1 MAIAYK
7 PFIAMNV
14 NTSKGKDFYTQGQRF
29 AARVLFIVWLLA
41 SSSPESILAT
51 PKRQPAMTPT
61 PTTSPQGPS
70 LASTPPT
77 PLPGGILQLPPDSP
91 GSFWGDSVAS
101 SPSIDAALQQRMSQ
115 EAVPDKRRE
124 LLRTSPKVSPASEN
138 LSFQAREGERVRF
151 YYQMGRQWRAEVS
164 SHIGAFSRQSVL
176 PVVCSQGT
184 DVTSSLEVLSKYPSW
199 YSQRQIHVLDR
210 NVCPTLG
217 EVVYVGELGLR
228 GGQETWIPGPAV
240 NVGNVDEEGAIKCDI
255 PEGKRYKRHEVDVE
269 SSEEGVSYTVE
280 YVEAASE
287 TLLQRYA
294 QSSRSSSGGGHL
306 SAQVLDTFGAGV
318 SGDVHRGAS
327 SSADRLYIGRHSHAA
342 VVVKYKTTKCRTGLL
357 RKAGNAMGVTEKQP
371 TYLRLQVQVE
381 VSDESDAGVQS
392 HPGDSEGASPLL
404 AQSSLDWL
412 SIQIALGKTP
422 DAVYPLIAERLANP
436 QKVFTRSDQIQL
448 LTDCVRYGRAN
459 AEAMSGADA
468 VIVLG
473 NTGAGKSTFI
483 NYLAGCELEEKWVGG
498 QLEPILEVRGT
509 SSGGERDEVTPI
521 GHGGSKTFMPQIAA
535 VDDQVYCDCPGFSD
549 NRGVEINI
557 ANAVNI
563 KQALS
568 QAQSLRLVVLVNYHS
583 LLADRA
589 NGFRDLLR
597 TLTDLLGSEAAIFEH
612 QGSILLGIS
621 KCFRPNMTCKK
632 LWEGIANYVPESLQC
647 LKECLFLFNP
657 LSPESGWD
665 RAGCLAALDRLA
677 KVSDPSSILSVSLN
691 DSDLYALHSLVDALG
706 EEIAS
711 ALSGGDL
718 ASASARYRSL
728 DRLSVID
735 HEKIKSLLS
744 STRSRISSWVREQE
758 GKFRFQYAMHD
769 FEGAK
774 NLLDLLREVSISL
787 GASEVDLASLRA
799 ELDSARQAYEVQ
811 QAELTSLREALS
823 ANAERVESNHSEV
836 LGLFKEQK
844 AVFEQQQAAISVQLQ
859 DQELAFGRRM
869 ELLEGQLRSQEASY
883 VSRLEEMASAHKSE
897 LSRREAEI
905 RQDVQ
910 LNAEQ
915 QAAALSALQQ
925 DLEARYQSEQQ
936 AQESRHAQALA
947 LLAAERSAAETA
959 LNTEK
964 GRLLSEQQSS
974 YEKLLGDLEGE
985 LSKLRESLSSSQSE
999 LSSQKQRHAR
1009 VLSDLAA
1016 EKSKLEGELSASQ
1029 SELASQRNLHSK
1041 ALSDLAVEKASLESA
1056 HSQLKSQEVELEQ
1069 LRRKLSE
1076 LPSSVVSS
1084 TAPVVEQSSSN
1095 VRRFL
1100 GRFRPQSAQKSQ
1112 ESSAATLS
1120 SFGDSVLDA
1129 SVWERYYGAV
1139 DSSPSPPSGI
1149 AEILNSPCP
1158 FWSGKQVK
1166 DTHLLAL
1173 IPSRV
1178 AGKPLTLD
1186 YLGELIKSPKGG
1198 GHKTQYRGYYVED
1211 IGNQSPGKSYW
1222 VLMTR
1227 DVLDGSRNKSYKD
1240 QCALVARHRG
1250 YTVPGVLEAAVVML
1264 LHHVRSGERLYSD
1277 SPWTYTRC
1285 QESVVVGGDDYSVV
1299 VGGFSSGGLFV
1310 SSICSFV
1317 RNDLGVAGLRKF

>member
-101 SPSIDAALQQRMSQ
+101 SPAIDAALQQRMSQ

-151 YYQMGRQWRAEVS
+151 YYQMGQWRAEVS

-176 PVVCSQGT
+176 PVVCSQVE
-184 DVTSSLEVLSKYPSW
+184 DVASRLEVLSKYPSW

-228 GGQETWIPGPAV
+228 GGQETWINGPLV
-240 NVGNVDEEGAIKCDI
+240 SVGNVDEENAIKLDI
-255 PEGKRYKRHEVDVE
+255 PRGKRYKDYKVDVE

-280 YVEAASE
+280 YVEAESE
-287 TLLQRYA
+287 FLLQKYTQSARNAA
-294 QSSRSSSGGGHL
+294 QGGHV
-306 SAQVLDTFGAGV
+306 SAHMLEEFGAGV

-371 TYLRLQVQVE
+371 TYLRLQVRVE
-381 VSDESDAGVQS
+381 VSDESDVGVQS
-392 HPGDSEGASPLL
+392 HPGDSEGAPPSL

-412 SIQIALGKTP
+412 SAQIALGKTP
-422 DAVYPLIAERLANP
+422 DAVYPLIAERLEDP
-436 QKVFTRSDQIQL
+436 KKSFTPSDQIKL
-448 LTDCVRYGRAN
+448 LTDCVRYGRVN
-459 AEAMSGADA
+459 AEAMSGKDA

-483 NYLAGCELEEKWVGG
+483 NYLAGCQLEEQLVEG

-509 SSGGERDEVTPI
+509 ASGGERDEVTPI

-535 VDDQVYCDCPGFSD
+535 VDGWVYCDCPGFSD
-549 NRGVEINI
+549 DRGPEINI

-568 QAQSLRLVVLVNYHS
+568 QAQSLRMVVLVNYHS
-583 LLADRA
+583 LLAGRG

-597 TLTDLLGSEAAIFEH
+597 TLTDLLGSEEAIVEH
-612 QGSILLGIS
+612 KGSILLGIS
-621 KCFRPNMTCKK
+621 KCFRPNMTCQK
-632 LWEGIANYVPESLQC
+632 LWEGIAKYVPESLSFLQDS
-647 LKECLFLFNP
+647 LFVFNP
-657 LSPESGWD
+657 LSPEAGWD
-665 RAGCLAALDRLA
+665 RTGCLAALNELA

-691 DSDLYALHSLVDALG
+691 DNDMNALRSLVDAMG

-735 HEKIKSLLS
+735 HEKIRSLLS

-774 NLLDLLREVSISL
+774 NLLDLLLEVSVSL
-787 GASEVDLASLRA
+787 GASEVDLSSLRA
-799 ELDSARQAYEVQ
+799 ELDSAREAYEVQ
-811 QAELTSLREALS
+811 QAQVSALERELSSLRAALS
-823 ANAERVESNHSEV
+823 ENADKVESNHAQV
-836 LGLFKEQK
+836 LNL
-844 AVFEQQQAAISVQLQ
+844 FEQQQASISEQLKS
-859 DQELAFGRRM
+859 QELAFGRRM
-869 ELLEGQLRSQEASY
+869 ELLEGQLRTQEASY
-883 VSRLEEMASAHKSE
+883 TAKLEEMAAAHKSE

-905 RQDVQ
+905 RQEVR
-910 LNAEQ
+910 LSAAEQ
-915 QAAALSALQQ
+915 AEKLFSLQQ
-925 DLEARYQSEQQ
+925 ELEARYQSEQQ
-936 AQESRHAQALA
+936 AQEARHSQAVA
-947 LLAAERSAAETA
+947 LLAAEKSAAEQA
-959 LNTEK
+959 LHTENRK
-964 GRLLSEQQSS
+964 VIADQKRLLSDQQQA
-974 YEKLLGDLEGE
+974 YEKLLGE
-985 LSKLRESLSSSQSE
+985 LKQKEEALKDSQSTNQTLSAKNLALQDELKILQSSLPQSPSGVVSGPQTPPNVISSS
-999 LSSQKQRHAR
+999 RP
-1009 VLSDLAA
+1009 
-1016 EKSKLEGELSASQ
+1016 
-1029 SELASQRNLHSK
+1029 
-1041 ALSDLAVEKASLESA
+1041 ALSPE
-1056 HSQLKSQEVELEQ
+1056 
-1069 LRRKLSE
+1069 
-1076 LPSSVVSS
+1076 
-1084 TAPVVEQSSSN
+1084 
-1095 VRRFL
+1095 
-1100 GRFRPQSAQKSQ
+1100 
-1112 ESSAATLS
+1112 AATLS

-1139 DSSPSPPSGI
+1139 DSSPPPPSGI
-1149 AEILNSPCP
+1149 DQILNSPCP
-1158 FWSGKQVK
+1158 FWRGKQVK

-1186 YLGELIKSPKGG
+1186 YLGELIKSPKGD
-1198 GHKTQYRGYYVED
+1198 GHGTQYRNYWGAAHEA
-1211 IGNQSPGKSYW
+1211 IGSQSPGKSYW

-1227 DVLDGSRNKSYKD
+1227 DVLDGSRKKSYKD

-1250 YTVPGVLEAAVVML
+1250 YTVPGALEAAVVVL

-1277 SPWTYTRC
+1277 NPYTFTRC
-1285 QESVVVGGDDYSVV
+1285 QEKVQNYQLV
-1299 VGGFSSGGLFV
+1299 VGGFSSGDLHVNIHIYV
-1310 SSICSFV
+1310 SDSYV
-1317 RNDLGVAGLRKF
+1317 GVAGLRKF

>member
-70 LASTPPT
+70 LASTPPYSASVFHLCIA
-77 PLPGGILQLPPDSP
+77 PPHPSAPGGILQLPPDSP

-101 SPSIDAALQQRMSQ
+101 SPAIDAALQQRMSQ

-124 LLRTSPKVSPASEN
+124 LLRTSPKVSPVEEN

-371 TYLRLQVQVE
+371 TYLRLQVRVE

-412 SIQIALGKTP
+412 SAQIALGKTP

-436 QKVFTRSDQIQL
+436 QKIFTRSDQIQL

-468 VIVLG
+468 VIILG

-483 NYLAGCELEEKWVGG
+483 NYLAGCELEVNWIKGRRK
-498 QLEPILEVRGT
+498 LKVRGT
-509 SSGGERDEVTPI
+509 ASGGVQDEVAPI
-521 GHGGSKTFMPQIAA
+521 GHEATSKTFMPQIVA

-568 QAQSLRLVVLVNYHS
+568 QAQSLRMVVLVNYHS
-583 LLADRA
+583 LLAGRG

-597 TLTDLLGSEAAIFEH
+597 TLTDLLGSEEAIVEH
-612 QGSILLGIS
+612 KGSILLGIS
-621 KCFRPNMTCKK
+621 KCFRPNMTCQK
-632 LWEGIANYVPESLQC
+632 LWEGIAKYVPESLSFLQDS
-647 LKECLFLFNP
+647 LFVFNP

-774 NLLDLLREVSISL
+774 DLLDLLREVSVSL
-787 GASEVDLASLRA
+787 GASEVDLSSLRA
-799 ELDSARQAYEVQ
+799 ELDSAREAYEVQ
-811 QAELTSLREALS
+811 QAQVSALERELSSLREALS
-823 ANAERVESNHSEV
+823 ENADKVESNHAQV
-836 LGLFKEQK
+836 LNL
-844 AVFEQQQAAISVQLQ
+844 FEQQQASISEQLKS
-859 DQELAFGRRM
+859 QELAFGRRM
-869 ELLEGQLRSQEASY
+869 ELLEGQLRTQEASY
-883 VSRLEEMASAHKSE
+883 TAKLEEMAAAHKSE

-905 RQDVQ
+905 RQEVR
-910 LNAEQ
+910 LSAAEQ
-915 QAAALSALQQ
+915 AEKLFSLQQ
-925 DLEARYQSEQQ
+925 ELEARYQSEQQ
-936 AQESRHAQALA
+936 AQEARHSQAVA
-947 LLAAERSAAETA
+947 LLAAEKSAAEQA
-959 LNTEK
+959 LHTENRK
-964 GRLLSEQQSS
+964 VIADQKRLLSDQQQA
-974 YEKLLGDLEGE
+974 YEKLLGE
-985 LSKLRESLSSSQSE
+985 LKQKEEALKDSQSTNQNLSAKNLALQDELNRLQSSLPQSPSGVVSGPQTPPNVISSS
-999 LSSQKQRHAR
+999 RP
-1009 VLSDLAA
+1009 
-1016 EKSKLEGELSASQ
+1016 
-1029 SELASQRNLHSK
+1029 
-1041 ALSDLAVEKASLESA
+1041 ALSPAV
-1056 HSQLKSQEVELEQ
+1056 
-1069 LRRKLSE
+1069 
-1076 LPSSVVSS
+1076 
-1084 TAPVVEQSSSN
+1084 
-1095 VRRFL
+1095 
-1100 GRFRPQSAQKSQ
+1100 
-1112 ESSAATLS
+1112 ATLS

-1139 DSSPSPPSGI
+1139 DSSPPPPSGI
-1149 AEILNSPCP
+1149 DQILNSPCP
-1158 FWSGKQVK
+1158 FWRGKQVK

-1186 YLGELIKSPKGG
+1186 YLGELIKSPKGD
-1198 GHKTQYRGYYVED
+1198 GHGTQYRAYGDAVSEA
-1211 IGNQSPGKSYW
+1211 IGSQSPGKSYW

-1227 DVLDGSRNKSYKD
+1227 DVLDGSRNQRYKD
-1240 QCALVARHRG
+1240 QCALVSRHQG
-1250 YTVPGVLEAAVVML
+1250 YTVPGVLEAAVVVL

-1277 SPWTYTRC
+1277 NPYTFTRC
-1285 QESVVVGGDDYSVV
+1285 QEKVQEYQLV
-1299 VGGFSSGGLFV
+1299 VGGFSSGGLSV
-1310 SSICSFV
+1310 SSGYA
-1317 RNDLGVAGLRKF
+1317 RNRNGVAGLRKF

>member
-1 MAIAYK
+1 M
-7 PFIAMNV
+7 
-14 NTSKGKDFYTQGQRF
+14 
-29 AARVLFIVWLLA
+29 
-41 SSSPESILAT
+41 
-51 PKRQPAMTPT
+51 
-61 PTTSPQGPS
+61 
-70 LASTPPT
+70 
-77 PLPGGILQLPPDSP
+77 QLPPDAP

-101 SPSIDAALQQRMSQ
+101 SPAIDAALQQRMSQ

-217 EVVYVGELGLR
+217 EVVYVGELGLK

-371 TYLRLQVQVE
+371 TYLRLQVRVE
-381 VSDESDAGVQS
+381 VSDESDVGVQS
-392 HPGDSEGASPLL
+392 HPGDSEGAPPSL

-412 SIQIALGKTP
+412 SAQIALGKTP
-422 DAVYPLIAERLANP
+422 DAVYPLIAERLEDP
-436 QKVFTRSDQIQL
+436 QKIFTRSDQIQL

-468 VIVLG
+468 VIILG

-483 NYLAGCELEEKWVGG
+483 NYLAGC
-498 QLEPILEVRGT
+498 QLEVKWDDDHDGVLVVKSRAL
-509 SSGGERDEVTPI
+509 GGPRDEVMPI
-521 GHGGSKTFMPQIAA
+521 GHMGSKTLMPHVAS
-535 VDDQVYCDCPGFSD
+535 VDGRVYCDCPGFSD

-563 KQALS
+563 KQALTR
-568 QAQSLRLVVLVNYHS
+568 AKSLRLAILVNYHS
-583 LLADRA
+583 LDVDRG
-589 NGFRDLLR
+589 NSFRDLLR
-597 TLTDLLGSEAAIFEH
+597 TLADLLGSEATLAKHKE
-612 QGSILLGIS
+612 SILLGIS
-621 KCFRPNMTCKK
+621 RCPDRMTRAR
-632 LWEGIANYVPESLQC
+632 LWKRMGQHIPSSLSF
-647 LKECLFLFNP
+647 LETCLFVFNP

-774 NLLDLLREVSISL
+774 NLLDLLREVSVSL
-787 GASEVDLASLRA
+787 GASEVDLSSLRA
-799 ELDSARQAYEVQ
+799 ELDSAREAYEVQ
-811 QAELTSLREALS
+811 QAQVSALERELSSLREALS
-823 ANAERVESNHSEV
+823 ENADKVESNHAQV
-836 LGLFKEQK
+836 LNL
-844 AVFEQQQAAISVQLQ
+844 FEQQQASISEQLKS
-859 DQELAFGRRM
+859 QELAFGHRM
-869 ELLEGQLRSQEASY
+869 ELLEGQLRTQEASY
-883 VSRLEEMASAHKSE
+883 TAKLEEMAAAHKSE
-897 LSRREAEI
+897 LSRREADI
-905 RQDVQ
+905 RQEVR
-910 LNAEQ
+910 LSAAEQ
-915 QAAALSALQQ
+915 AEKLLSLQQ
-925 DLEARYQSEQQ
+925 ELEARYQSEQQ
-936 AQESRHAQALA
+936 AQEARHSQAVA
-947 LLAAERSAAETA
+947 LLAAEKSAAEQA
-959 LNTEK
+959 LHTENRK
-964 GRLLSEQQSS
+964 VIADQKRLLSDQQQA
-974 YEKLLGDLEGE
+974 YEKLLGE
-985 LSKLRESLSSSQSE
+985 LKQKEEALKDSQSTNQTLSAKNLALQDELKILQSSLPQSPSGVVSGPQTPPNVISSS
-999 LSSQKQRHAR
+999 RP
-1009 VLSDLAA
+1009 
-1016 EKSKLEGELSASQ
+1016 
-1029 SELASQRNLHSK
+1029 
-1041 ALSDLAVEKASLESA
+1041 ALSPA
-1056 HSQLKSQEVELEQ
+1056 
-1069 LRRKLSE
+1069 
-1076 LPSSVVSS
+1076 
-1084 TAPVVEQSSSN
+1084 
-1095 VRRFL
+1095 
-1100 GRFRPQSAQKSQ
+1100 
-1112 ESSAATLS
+1112 AATLS

-1149 AEILNSPCP
+1149 DQILNSPCP
-1158 FWSGKQVK
+1158 FWRGKQVK

-1198 GHKTQYRGYYVED
+1198 GHKTQYRAYWDEARKA
-1211 IGNQSPGKSYW
+1211 IGSQSPGKSYW

-1227 DVLDGSRNKSYKD
+1227 DVLDGSRKKSYKD

-1250 YTVPGVLEAAVVML
+1250 YTVPGALEAAVVVL

-1277 SPWTYTRC
+1277 NPYTFTRC
-1285 QESVVVGGDDYSVV
+1285 QEKVQNYQLV
-1299 VGGFSSGGLFV
+1299 VGGFSSGDLHVNIHIYV
-1310 SSICSFV
+1310 SDSYV
-1317 RNDLGVAGLRKF
+1317 GVAGLRKF

>member
-101 SPSIDAALQQRMSQ
+101 SPAIDAALQQRMSQ

-217 EVVYVGELGLR
+217 EVGYVGELGLK

-280 YVEAASE
+280 YVEAESE
-287 TLLQRYA
+287 FLLQKYTQSARNAA
-294 QSSRSSSGGGHL
+294 QGGHV
-306 SAQVLDTFGAGV
+306 SAHMLEEFGAGV

-371 TYLRLQVQVE
+371 TYLRLQVRVE
-381 VSDESDAGVQS
+381 VSDESDVGVQS
-392 HPGDSEGASPLL
+392 HPGDSEGAPPSL

-412 SIQIALGKTP
+412 SAQIALGKTP
-422 DAVYPLIAERLANP
+422 DAVYPLIAERLEDP
-436 QKVFTRSDQIQL
+436 KKSFTPSDQIKL
-448 LTDCVRYGRAN
+448 LTDCVRYGRVN
-459 AEAMSGADA
+459 AEAMSGKDA
-468 VIVLG
+468 VIILG

-483 NYLAGCELEEKWVGG
+483 NYLAGCELEVNWIKGRRK
-498 QLEPILEVRGT
+498 LKVRGT
-509 SSGGERDEVTPI
+509 ASGGVQDEVAPI
-521 GHGGSKTFMPQIAA
+521 GHEATSKTFMPQIVA

-568 QAQSLRLVVLVNYHS
+568 RAQSLRMVVLVNYHS
-583 LLADRA
+583 LEADRA
-589 NGFRDLLR
+589 NGFRSLLS
-597 TLTDLLGSEAAIFEH
+597 TLTDLLGSEATIAKH
-612 QGSILLGIS
+612 KHSILLGIS
-621 KCFRPNMTCKK
+621 QCTDPDMTRER
-632 LWEGIANYVPESLQC
+632 LWEGIVDHVPESLQC
-647 LKECLFLFNP
+647 LKERFFLFNP
-657 LSPESGWD
+657 LSPKADWD
-665 RAGCLAALDRLA
+665 RTGCLAALNELA

-691 DSDLYALHSLVDALG
+691 DNDMNALRSLVDALG

-774 NLLDLLREVSISL
+774 NLLDLLREVSVSL
-787 GASEVDLASLRA
+787 GASEVDLSSLRA
-799 ELDSARQAYEVQ
+799 ELDSAREAYEVQ
-811 QAELTSLREALS
+811 QAQVSALERELSSLRAALS
-823 ANAERVESNHSEV
+823 ENADKVESNHAQV
-836 LGLFKEQK
+836 LNL
-844 AVFEQQQAAISVQLQ
+844 FEQQQASISEQLKS
-859 DQELAFGRRM
+859 QELAFGRRM
-869 ELLEGQLRSQEASY
+869 ELLEGQLRTQEASY
-883 VSRLEEMASAHKSE
+883 TAKLEEMAAAHKSE
-897 LSRREAEI
+897 LSRREADI
-905 RQDVQ
+905 RQEVR
-910 LNAEQ
+910 LSAAEQ
-915 QAAALSALQQ
+915 AEKLLSLQQ
-925 DLEARYQSEQQ
+925 ELEARYQSEQQ
-936 AQESRHAQALA
+936 AQEARHSQAVA
-947 LLAAERSAAETA
+947 LLAAEKSAAEQA
-959 LNTEK
+959 LHTENRK
-964 GRLLSEQQSS
+964 VIADQKRLLSDQQQA
-974 YEKLLGDLEGE
+974 YEKLLVE
-985 LSKLRESLSSSQSE
+985 LKQKEEALKDSQSTNQTLSAKNLALQDELNRLQSSLPQSPSGVVSGPQTPPNVISSS
-999 LSSQKQRHAR
+999 RP
-1009 VLSDLAA
+1009 
-1016 EKSKLEGELSASQ
+1016 
-1029 SELASQRNLHSK
+1029 
-1041 ALSDLAVEKASLESA
+1041 ALSPA
-1056 HSQLKSQEVELEQ
+1056 
-1069 LRRKLSE
+1069 
-1076 LPSSVVSS
+1076 
-1084 TAPVVEQSSSN
+1084 
-1095 VRRFL
+1095 
-1100 GRFRPQSAQKSQ
+1100 
-1112 ESSAATLS
+1112 AATLS

-1149 AEILNSPCP
+1149 DQILNSPCP
-1158 FWSGKQVK
+1158 FWRGKQVK

-1178 AGKPLTLD
+1178 GGKPLTLD

-1198 GHKTQYRGYYVED
+1198 GHGTKYEYYWD
-1211 IGNQSPGKSYW
+1211 KIRNAIGSQSPGKSYW

-1240 QCALVARHRG
+1240 QCALVSRHQG
-1250 YTVPGVLEAAVVML
+1250 YTVPGVLEAAVVVL

-1277 SPWTYTRC
+1277 NPYTYTRC
-1285 QESVVVGGDDYSVV
+1285 QEKVQEYQLEYQLF
-1299 VGGFSSGGLFV
+1299 VGGFSSVGLSVF
-1310 SSICSFV
+1310 SSNYDSSNF
-1317 RNDLGVAGLRKF
+1317 GVAGLRKF